1 MKVSVRKKTLYTD
14 HEKYANE
21 LLCGHIHF
29 EDIPI
34 CALRGMHCASIYMAV
49 FRLDRSISK
58 EQFRE
63 HLDFLRDEVTS
74 AWQSS
79 SQSGFCL
86 PQFSGNAYALYLV
99 RFHFV
104 LKEIIA
110 GD

>member
-74 AWQSS
+74 AWQTKCVPLSNTLS
-79 SQSGFCL
+79 DLYYWQKMNFEWL
-86 PQFSGNAYALYLV
+86 FSERYS
-99 RFHFV
+99 
-104 LKEIIA
+104 
-110 GD
+110 